1 MAKVA
6 ECFCTVPTAGI
17 CGDGPGCDAVCAG
30 DFLPAGHALLSAGQR
45 PCSPGHLHFSLTSPP
60 ISPLAAPSASAASAV
75 AIDGLE
81 ISFHTPGQ
89 NPYTAV
95 KDVSFAVGTHEFVA
109 IVGPTGCGKST
120 VLNAAAG
127 LLKPSAG
134 RVHVFGAPLLG
145 LNKAAGYLFQQDA
158 LMPWKTAL
166 ENVTI
171 ALTIAGVPAREAEAR
186 AREWL
191 ARVGL
196 SAFVDRYPHMLSGG
210 QRKRV
215 GLAQVLIRDPRIILM
230 DEPFGPLDAQTRV
243 IMGDL
248 LLKLWSA
255 DRKAAMFITHDL
267 EEAIALADR
276 VLIMSAGP
284 AARII
289 GDFRIPLAR
298 PRDVADIKLD
308 PQFHA
313 LHREIWNALK
323 AEVLKGYQQTEEGLR

>member
-1 MAKVA
+1 M
-6 ECFCTVPTAGI
+6 P
-17 CGDGPGCDAVCAG
+17 
-30 DFLPAGHALLSAGQR
+30 FLPALEGADEETQKPDR
-45 PCSPGHLHFSLTSPP
+45 MTLHDQT
-60 ISPLAAPSASAASAV
+60 AATTAEAV

-81 ISFHTPGQ
+81 ITFRTPGRAVF
-89 NPYTAV
+89 TAV
-95 KDVSFAVGTHEFVA
+95 KDVALRVGAHEFVA

-120 VLNAAAG
+120 ILNAAAG

-134 RVHVFGAPLLG
+134 SVRVFGAPLTD
-145 LNKAAGYLFQQDA
+145 LNRAAGYLFQQDA
-158 LMPWKTAL
+158 LMPWKTAQ
-166 ENVTI
+166 ENVAI
-171 ALTIAGVPAREAEAR
+171 ALTTNGVAKAEAAAR

-191 ARVGL
+191 SRVGL
-196 SAFVDRYPHMLSGG
+196 SAFGDRYPHMLSGG

-284 AARII
+284 ASRII
-289 GDFRIPLAR
+289 GDYRIPLGR

-313 LHREIWNALK
+313 LHREIWHALK
-323 AEVLKGYQQTEEGLR
+323 EEVLKGYRQVEEQAS

>member
-1 MAKVA
+1 MSHAIA
-6 ECFCTVPTAGI
+6 TPA
-17 CGDGPGCDAVCAG
+17 PAPLDAQG
-30 DFLPAGHALLSAGQR
+30 
-45 PCSPGHLHFSLTSPP
+45 
-60 ISPLAAPSASAASAV
+60 SAV
-75 AIDGLE
+75 AIRDLE
-81 ISFHTPGQ
+81 ISFRTPGRGA
-89 NPYTAV
+89 YTAV
-95 KDVSFAVGTHEFVA
+95 RNVSFEVGAHEFVA

-127 LLKPSAG
+127 LLKPSEG
-134 RVHVFGAPLLG
+134 SVRVFGAPLTG
-145 LNKAAGYLFQQDA
+145 LNTAAGYLFQQDA

-166 ENVTI
+166 ENVAI
-171 ALTIAGVPAREAEAR
+171 GLQVAGVPNAEALSR
-186 AREWL
+186 ARAWL
-191 ARVGL
+191 GRVGL
-196 SAFVDRYPHMLSGG
+196 AAFSDRYPHMLSGG

-248 LLKLWSA
+248 LLQLWSA

-284 AARII
+284 ASRII
-289 GDFRIPLAR
+289 GDYRIPLAR

-323 AEVLKGYQQTEEGLR
+323 EEVLKGYRQTEGVTA

>member
-1 MAKVA
+1 
-6 ECFCTVPTAGI
+6 
-17 CGDGPGCDAVCAG
+17 
-30 DFLPAGHALLSAGQR
+30 
-45 PCSPGHLHFSLTSPP
+45 
-60 ISPLAAPSASAASAV
+60 
-75 AIDGLE
+75 
-81 ISFHTPGQ
+81 
-89 NPYTAV
+89 V
-95 KDVSFAVGTHEFVA
+95 KDVSFEVGTHEFVA

-134 RVHVFGAPLLG
+134 RVQVFGAPLSS

-166 ENVTI
+166 ENVAI
-171 ALTIAGVPAREAEAR
+171 ALTIAGVPAREADAR

-191 ARVGL
+191 KRVGL

-284 AARII
+284 ASRII
-289 GDFRIPLAR
+289 GDYRIPLAR

-323 AEVLKGYQQTEEGLR
+323 AEVLKGYQQTEEGLT